1 MSTQY
6 IGLKLGSTNTLIY
19 KPGNGLVLKEASLIA
34 MPTNPKNKEIY
45 AIGNNAKLIKDRL
58 PQNIIV
64 YSPIENGV
72 IQFEDLAISMLKVFI
87 KKVFPNKTFAQN
99 IKAIVCTPIGLSAEE
114 KKTIELTCYRSGIAD
129 VCLVP
134 EVLCHAIGLG
144 LDIQNEK
151 ANMIV
156 DIGGNITDIAII
168 SNGTIVQAYNL
179 SIGGSIINSAI
190 IKYINET
197 YKIVIGSEQAEHIK
211 LEVCSLIEN
220 YHASIDIDGINY
232 LTSTKETITINSSEL
247 YPIIKHYYGKI
258 ANLINSVISSSDP
271 QIVSDLNENGINFL
285 GEASSIIGLDKFYQ
299 KMTSFKTLTS
309 TNKNSSIIGVGELI
323 KNQQLLHKI
332 IKKL

>member
-34 MPTNPKNKEIY
+34 MPTNPKNKEVY
-45 AIGNNAKLIKDRL
+45 TVGNNAKIIKDRL
-58 PQNIIV
+58 PQNIVV

-72 IQFEDLAISMLKVFI
+72 IQFEDLTILMLKSFL
-87 KKVFPNKTFAQN
+87 KKVFPTKSITQN

-134 EVLCHAIGLG
+134 EVLCHAIGLR
-144 LDIQNEK
+144 LDIQHEK

-156 DIGGNITDIAII
+156 DIGGNITDIAVI
-168 SNGTIVQAYNL
+168 SNGAIIQAYNI

-197 YKIVIGSEQAEHIK
+197 YKMIISSEQSEQIK

-220 YHASIDIDGINY
+220 YFASIEIDGLNY
-232 LTSTKETITINSSEL
+232 LTNTKETISINSMEL
-247 YPIIKHYYGKI
+247 YPIIEHYYGKI
-258 ANLINSVISSSDP
+258 SALINSILASSEP
-271 QIVSDLNENGINFL
+271 QIISDLSENGIYFV
-285 GEASSIIGLDKFYQ
+285 GEASQTIGLDKFFQ
-299 KMTSFKTLTS
+299 KNTNFKINTA
-309 TNKNSSIIGVGELI
+309 TNKNSSMVGVSELI
-323 KNQQLLHKI
+323 KNPQFLHKLQ
-332 IKKL
+332 KKL